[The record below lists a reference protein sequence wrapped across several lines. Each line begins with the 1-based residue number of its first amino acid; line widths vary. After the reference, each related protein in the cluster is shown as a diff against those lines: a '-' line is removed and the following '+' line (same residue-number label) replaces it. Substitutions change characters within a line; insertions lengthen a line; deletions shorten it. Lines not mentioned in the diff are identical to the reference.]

1 MIQQTMAQSLI
12 QSSAKSFG
20 QSLARRMLQWASPN
34 SITAPLLPSA
44 SLLPLQS
51 APLPTVATAM
61 PKLEMIEPQQPKL
74 CIRRHPS
81 DLRRTVIS
89 GRFADVCAA
98 LEGLAAAEPE
108 PEAA

>member
-1 MIQQTMAQSLI
+1 MIQQPMVQTLTRSLTTWMMQWGKPKSTQSH
-12 QSSAKSFG
+12 
-20 QSLARRMLQWASPN
+20 PN
-34 SITAPLLPSA
+34 VTAP
-44 SLLPLQS
+44 PLQR
-51 APLPTVATAM
+51 TAQPVVRAAL
-61 PKLEMIEPQQPKL
+61 PKLEMLEPQHPKL

-108 PEAA
+108 AA

>member
-1 MIQQTMAQSLI
+1 MIQQPMAQSL
-12 QSSAKSFG
+12 AH
-20 QSLARRMLQWASPN
+20 SLTTWVMQWAKPKSTQSHPN
-34 SITAPLLPSA
+34 VTAP
-44 SLLPLQS
+44 SLQRTAQPVVV
-51 APLPTVATAM
+51 VAAL
-61 PKLEMIEPQQPKL
+61 PKLEMLEPQHPKL

-108 PEAA
+108 AA